1 MKDPSIFLGGK
12 YAKHLCELVFNFYLG
27 EKNEHPAH
35 TYTYAI
41 YMPINES

>member
-27 EKNEHPAH
+27 EKNEHLA
-35 TYTYAI
+35 YINMNAI
-41 YMPINES
+41 LMPK